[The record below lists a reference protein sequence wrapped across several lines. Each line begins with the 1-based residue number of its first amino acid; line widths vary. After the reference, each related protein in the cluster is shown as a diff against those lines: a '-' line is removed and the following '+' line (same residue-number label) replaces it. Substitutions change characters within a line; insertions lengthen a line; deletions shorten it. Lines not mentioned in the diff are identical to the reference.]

1 VQLGLT
7 YQRGANGV
15 EGGGG
20 WDGGLRSAFV
30 ADEASRQG
38 QLFAQRGS
46 ATQQQAAAASAA
58 SRLLVA
64 EVSFKDPV

>member
-1 VQLGLT
+1 M
-7 YQRGANGV
+7 
-15 EGGGG
+15 
-20 WDGGLRSAFV
+20 RSAFV